1 MMNRLKRLTRRLQHI
16 VLDTRA
22 KRRCPDRQFHGTAY
36 GGDTICPSALTSS
49 SVVYSFGVG
58 EDISFDLSLIR
69 SFGLQ
74 VFAFDPTPRSVEW
87 IGAQSLPPQFHFAA
101 YGIAD
106 YDGTAEFFPPDNPE
120 HVSHTIFERPST
132 AERSITVPVRRLSTL
147 MTEFGH
153 TAIDLIKLDIEGAE
167 YGVISDM
174 LESSIFPA
182 QVVVE
187 FHHAIHKLGWQR
199 TRTALRQLRD
209 AGYVPFAVSS
219 SGHQYSFTIRHQ
231 S

>member
-1 MMNRLKRLTRRLQHI
+1 MIRRFKRLTRRLQHTL
-16 VLDTRA
+16 LDARA
-22 KRRCPDRQFHGTAY
+22 SRRCPDRQFHGTAY
-36 GGDTICPSALTSS
+36 GGDYVCPTGLTSS

-58 EDISFDLSLIR
+58 EDISLDLSLIET
-69 SFGLQ
+69 FGLQ

-106 YDGTAEFFPPDNPE
+106 YDGTAEFFPPDNPD

-132 AERSITVPVRRLSTL
+132 ADRSITVPVRRLSTL
-147 MTEFGH
+147 MAELGH

-167 YGVISDM
+167 YGVISD
-174 LESSIFPA
+174 LLSARILPA

-187 FHHAIHKLGWQR
+187 FHHDIHQLGWER
-199 TRTALRQLRD
+199 TRTALAQLRD
-209 AGYVPFAVSS
+209 GGYVMIYVSPS
-219 SGHQYSFTIRHQ
+219 LHQYTLVARP
-231 S
+231 